1 MSFKVSKSINEIPS
15 FNSVILNSQH
25 KKEYGNCAEVT
36 YKSKSIVYSIIYIDN
51 FPVNTIGLN
60 LTQRKYLNIEN
71 IEHNNINVNILKYDF
86 AKILDIIKLNISIK
100 YDYNLKRQIK
110 FKELIELF
118 ENINNTIITKNNFI
132 WMKWRGYNIK
142 FEINNIEVYG
152 NTLENIGLFLICDNL
167 NEIIQFD
174 ILENIEVIEIP
185 KIKNNKILKNINF
198 NDLGIGGMN
207 NELNEL
213 FRRSFNSRLLPSNVI
228 KKYNI
233 KHVKGILLHGPPGT
247 GKTLIARSIGKVLN
261 SSVEPVVINSSD
273 IFNKYVGESEN
284 NIKKIFQPAYDD
296 YKKNAENA
304 DLHVIIFDEFDA
316 IAKVRGS
323 GGDSTGVKD
332 GIINLILTYIDG
344 INQINNLLVIGITN
358 RKDIIDPAL
367 IRPGRLEV
375 HIYIGL
381 PDEKGRND
389 IFNIHLNTFIK
400 NNSLDTNVNIKLL
413 AYKTNNYS
421 GAEIEGVVKNAQSY
435 AFSNYVDIT
444 NITNNN
450 DIKDIILQNE
460 HFDKALKEIKPNF
473 GSENNINISDLL
485 EIDDG
490 KYYLLS
496 MQLDKLFDDFKKN
509 NNMYMSI
516 LVTTPNNNN
525 NLYSKII
532 HKYCLN
538 SNINHYKTLI
548 PENITGK
555 NEFEISKNIIKLI
568 NDANETHESIIY
580 LDNLQDLLG
589 HIPFDNSYYRDVLRT
604 LKVYINRPGIKNK
617 LIIIA
622 SCKNSLVNFLELVD
636 LYKERFT
643 FIIEN

>member
-1 MSFKVSKSINEIPS
+1 MSFKVSKSIADIPS
-15 FNSVILNSQH
+15 YNSVLLNIQY
-25 KKEYGNCAEVT
+25 KKDYGNCIEVK
-36 YKSKSIVYSIIYIDN
+36 YKNKSINFSITYLDI

-60 LTQRKYLNIEN
+60 LCQRKYLDIEN
-71 IEHNNINVNILKYDF
+71 IENNNINVNISKYDLS
-86 AKILDIIKLNISIK
+86 KIIDITKLHITIK
-100 YDYNLKRQIK
+100 YDSNLKRQIK
-110 FKELIELF
+110 FKELVKLF
-118 ENINNTIITKNNFI
+118 ESINNTIITKNNFI

-142 FEINNIEVYG
+142 FEINNIELVDLYD
-152 NTLENIGLFLICDNL
+152 NLVNNIGLFYFSDNL
-167 NEIIQFD
+167 HEMLQFD
-174 ILENIEVIEIP
+174 TLENIEVIDIP
-185 KIKNNKILKNINF
+185 KVKNNKLLKNINF

-213 FRRSFNSRLLPSNVI
+213 FRRTFNSRLLPSNVI

-233 KHVKGILLHGPPGT
+233 KHVKGILLYGPPGT

-261 SSVEPVVINSSD
+261 SSTEPVIINSSD

-296 YKKNAENA
+296 YKKNGENA

-323 GGDSTGVKD
+323 DLTGVKD

-389 IFNIHLNTFIK
+389 IFNIHLNTFIQNK
-400 NNSLDTNVNIKLL
+400 SLDENVNIKLL
-413 AYKTNNYS
+413 AEKTNNYS
-421 GAEIEGVVKNAQSY
+421 GAEIEGIVKNAQSY

-444 NITNNN
+444 NISNNN
-450 DIKDIILQNE
+450 NIKDIILENE
-460 HFDKALKEIKPNF
+460 HFDKAIKEIKPNF
-473 GSENNINISDLL
+473 GSENNINISDLD
-485 EIDDG
+485 ENNG
-490 KYYLLS
+490 EYLL
-496 MQLDKLFDDFKKN
+496 LTNELNKLFTSFKDN
-509 NNMYMSI
+509 NSNYMSI
-516 LVTTPNNNN
+516 LIETPNNNN
-525 NLYSKII
+525 NIYSKYI
-532 HKYCLN
+532 HKFCLN

-555 NEFEISKNIIKLI
+555 SEYEISKNIIKLI

-589 HIPFDNSYYRDVLRT
+589 HIAIDNTYYRDVLRT

-622 SCKNSLVNFLELVD
+622 SCKKSLVSFLELVD

-643 FIIEN
+643 YVIY

>member
-1 MSFKVSKSINEIPS
+1 M
-15 FNSVILNSQH
+15 
-25 KKEYGNCAEVT
+25 
-36 YKSKSIVYSIIYIDN
+36 
-51 FPVNTIGLN
+51 
-60 LTQRKYLNIEN
+60 
-71 IEHNNINVNILKYDF
+71 
-86 AKILDIIKLNISIK
+86 
-100 YDYNLKRQIK
+100 
-110 FKELIELF
+110 
-118 ENINNTIITKNNFI
+118 
-132 WMKWRGYNIK
+132 
-142 FEINNIEVYG
+142 
-152 NTLENIGLFLICDNL
+152 
-167 NEIIQFD
+167 
-174 ILENIEVIEIP
+174 
-185 KIKNNKILKNINF
+185 
-198 NDLGIGGMN
+198 
-207 NELNEL
+207 
-213 FRRSFNSRLLPSNVI
+213 
-228 KKYNI
+228 
-233 KHVKGILLHGPPGT
+233 
-247 GKTLIARSIGKVLN
+247 
-261 SSVEPVVINSSD
+261 
-273 IFNKYVGESEN
+273 
-284 NIKKIFQPAYDD
+284 KIFQPAYDD
-296 YKKNAENA
+296 YKNNGENA

-413 AYKTNNYS
+413 AEKTNNYS
-421 GAEIEGVVKNAQSY
+421 GAEIEGIVKNAQSY

-444 NITNNN
+444 NIINNN
-450 DIKDIILQNE
+450 NIKDIILENE
-460 HFDKALKEIKPNF
+460 HFYKAIKEIKPNF
-473 GSENNINISDLL
+473 GSENNINISDL
-485 EIDDG
+485 DDD
-490 KYYLLS
+490 KYNNEYLS
-496 MQLDKLFDDFKKN
+496 FYKQMDVLFNEFKKS
-509 NNMYMSI
+509 NNMYISI
-516 LVTTPNNNN
+516 LVTTQNNNN

-538 SNINHYKTLI
+538 SHINHYKTLI

-555 NEFEISKNIIKLI
+555 NEYEISKNIIKLI

-589 HIPFDNSYYRDVLRT
+589 HIPLDNSYYRDVLRT
-604 LKVYINRPGIKNK
+604 LKIYINRPGIKNK

-622 SCKNSLVNFLELVD
+622 SCKNSLVHFLELVD